1 MFSERSDRRSS
12 SVHGLGPEGERVAIA
27 ARLGLD
33 VERVASAPS
42 VAAIELA
49 LFHVLGDPGDEV
61 LVAASADAIVRE
73 VAEVS
78 GLDAVPLETLDA
90 AALFEAAG
98 ERTRALVIGAAD
110 VDAELVAMLGELD
123 LPLLAPAAALALRSL
138 FVGEAAPLALV
149 VGEADG
155 IAWLAVLGPA
165 DRAEPLLGH
174 LERFAHVFFARA
186 GGGRP

>member
-12 SVHGLGPEGERVAIA
+12 SVHGLGPERERVAIA

-123 LPLLAPAAALALRSL
+123 LPLLAPAAVLALRRL
-138 FVGEAAPLALV
+138 FAGEAAPLALV

-155 IAWLAVLGPA
+155 SAWLAVLGPA
-165 DRAEPLLGH
+165 DRAEPLLAH